1 MEENRDKIDNE
12 MNENEETKENEQN
25 INNNCDCG
33 CGCNDEGK
41 DCNCGC
47 ENCRPDGCSEEDCKE
62 CNCRGEQCEPDAKVN
77 TDSAGADDDSVG
89 ASSASP
95 NEKDELTLANEKIK
109 DWEDKYKRLLAEFDN
124 FRKRSKKESDMM
136 CDLGA
141 SVVLTKILPV
151 VDNFERA
158 INSIPEDLK
167 GNAFVD
173 GIDKIYKQML
183 KTFEDLGVKPIE
195 AVGKPFD
202 ANLHNAV
209 MTDENADAEVDTV
222 TEELQKGYM
231 YKDQVLRHSMVKVK
245 K

>member
-12 MNENEETKENEQN
+12 TNKNEEVKENEQN
-25 INNNCDCG
+25 INN
-33 CGCNDEGK
+33 E
-41 DCNCGC
+41 CNCGC
-47 ENCRPDGCSEEDCKE
+47 EHCGTEGCSNEDCKTCDKE
-62 CNCRGEQCEPDAKVN
+62 CDCRGEQCE
-77 TDSAGADDDSVG
+77 DDVG

-95 NEKDELTLANEKIK
+95 DEKDELTLANEKIK

-124 FRKRSKKESDMM
+124 FRKRSEKESAMM

-158 INSIPEDLK
+158 MSSIPEDIK
-167 GNAFVD
+167 DNSFVE
-173 GIDKIYKQML
+173 GVDKIYKQML
-183 KTFEDLGVKPIE
+183 KTFEDIGVKPIE

>member
-1 MEENRDKIDNE
+1 MDENRDKIDNE
-12 MNENEETKENEQN
+12 MNENEEAKENEQK
-25 INNNCDCG
+25 INN
-33 CGCNDEGK
+33 

-47 ENCRPDGCSEEDCKE
+47 EHCGPDGCNEEDCKE
-62 CNCRGEQCEPDAKVN
+62 CDKECDCKNEDCKTE
-77 TDSAGADDDSVG
+77 
-89 ASSASP
+89 
-95 NEKDELTLANEKIK
+95 EKDELSLANEKIK

-124 FRKRSKKESDMM
+124 FRKRSEKESAMM
-136 CDLGA
+136 IDIGA
-141 SVVLTKILPV
+141 SMILTKILPV

-167 GNAFVD
+167 DNSFVD
-173 GIDKIYKQML
+173 GVDKIYKQML
-183 KTFEDLGVKPIE
+183 KTFEDLGVKPID

-209 MTDENADAEVDTV
+209 MTDENAEGEVDTV
-222 TEELQKGYM
+222 VEELQKGYM

>member
-1 MEENRDKIDNE
+1 MDENRDKIDNE
-12 MNENEETKENEQN
+12 MNKNEEAKENEQK
-25 INNNCDCG
+25 INN
-33 CGCNDEGK
+33 

-47 ENCRPDGCSEEDCKE
+47 EHCGPDGCSEEDCKE
-62 CNCRGEQCEPDAKVN
+62 CDNDCRCKDKNENKDAN
-77 TDSAGADDDSVG
+77 ENVG
-89 ASSASP
+89 ASTASP
-95 NEKDELTLANEKIK
+95 ETEKDELTLANEKIK

-124 FRKRSKKESDMM
+124 FRKRSEKESAMM
-136 CDLGA
+136 IDIGA
-141 SVVLTKILPV
+141 SMILTKILPI

-158 INSIPEDLK
+158 INSIPEDIK
-167 GNAFVD
+167 ENSFVD
-173 GIDKIYKQML
+173 GVDKIYKQML

-209 MTDENADAEVDTV
+209 MTDENAEGEVDTV
-222 TEELQKGYM
+222 VEELQKGYM

>member
-12 MNENEETKENEQN
+12 MNNNEETKENEQK
-25 INNNCDCG
+25 INN
-33 CGCNDEGK
+33 

-47 ENCRPDGCSEEDCKE
+47 EHCGPDGCSEEDCKE
-62 CNCRGEQCEPDAKVN
+62 CDCRGETC
-77 TDSAGADDDSVG
+77 GAQ
-89 ASSASP
+89 
-95 NEKDELTLANEKIK
+95 EKDELTLANEKIK

-124 FRKRSKKESDMM
+124 FRKRSEKESAMM
-136 CDLGA
+136 IDIGA
-141 SVVLTKILPV
+141 SMILTKILPI

-167 GNAFVD
+167 DNSFVD
-173 GIDKIYKQML
+173 GVDKIYKQML
-183 KTFEDLGVKPIE
+183 KTFEELGVKPIE

-209 MTDENADAEVDTV
+209 MTDENAEGEVDTV
-222 TEELQKGYM
+222 VEEMQKGWT

>member
-1 MEENRDKIDNE
+1 MDENRDKI
-12 MNENEETKENEQN
+12 ENEETKENEKE
-25 INNNCDCG
+25 IND
-33 CGCNDEGK
+33 

-47 ENCRPDGCSEEDCKE
+47 EHCGSGGCSKEDCKE
-62 CNCRGEQCEPDAKVN
+62 CDCKGEACEPDAS
-77 TDSAGADDDSVG
+77 T
-89 ASSASP
+89 SSP
-95 NEKDELTLANEKIK
+95 ETEKDELTLANEKIK

-124 FRKRSKKESDMM
+124 FRKRSEKESAMM
-136 CDLGA
+136 IDIGA
-141 SVVLTKILPV
+141 SMILTKILPI

-167 GNAFVD
+167 NNSFVD
-173 GIDKIYKQML
+173 GVDKIYKQML
-183 KTFEDLGVKPIE
+183 KTFEELGVKPIE

-209 MTDENADAEVDTV
+209 MTDENAEGEVDTV
-222 TEELQKGYM
+222 TEELQKGWT

>member
-1 MEENRDKIDNE
+1 MEENKNKIDD
-12 MNENEETKENEQN
+12 ENKT
-25 INNNCDCG
+25 CD
-33 CGCNDEGK
+33 
-41 DCNCGC
+41 CGC
-47 ENCRPDGCSEEDCKE
+47 ENCKDGGCSEEDCKNCE
-62 CNCRGEQCEPDAKVN
+62 CDCKNEEKGCDCKCNENTN
-77 TDSAGADDDSVG
+77 TDKAGEKDGED
-89 ASSASP
+89 
-95 NEKDELTLANEKIK
+95 EKDELTLANEKIK

-124 FRKRSKKESDMM
+124 FRKRSEKESAMM
-136 CDLGA
+136 IDIGA
-141 SVVLTKILPV
+141 SMILTKILPV

-173 GIDKIYKQML
+173 GVDKIYKQML

-209 MTDENADAEVDTV
+209 MTDENAEGEVDTV
-222 TEELQKGYM
+222 VEELQKGYT

>member
-1 MEENRDKIDNE
+1 MDENRDKIDNE
-12 MNENEETKENEQN
+12 MNEN
-25 INNNCDCG
+25 
-33 CGCNDEGK
+33 

-47 ENCRPDGCSEEDCKE
+47 EHCGPDGCSEEDCKE
-62 CNCRGEQCEPDAKVN
+62 CDKECDCKNEDCKTE
-77 TDSAGADDDSVG
+77 
-89 ASSASP
+89 
-95 NEKDELTLANEKIK
+95 EKDELTLANEKIK

-124 FRKRSKKESDMM
+124 FRKRSEKESAMM
-136 CDLGA
+136 IDIGA
-141 SVVLTKILPV
+141 SMILTKILPV

-167 GNAFVD
+167 ENSFVD
-173 GIDKIYKQML
+173 GIDKIYKQIL
-183 KTFEDLGVKPIE
+183 KTFEDLGVKPID

-209 MTDENADAEVDTV
+209 MTDENAEGEVDTV
-222 TEELQKGYM
+222 VEELQKGYT

>member
-1 MEENRDKIDNE
+1 MDENRDKIDNE
-12 MNENEETKENEQN
+12 MNKNEEIKENEQK
-25 INNNCDCG
+25 INN
-33 CGCNDEGK
+33 

-47 ENCRPDGCSEEDCKE
+47 EHCGPDGCSEEDCKE
-62 CNCRGEQCEPDAKVN
+62 CDNDCRCKDKNENKDAN
-77 TDSAGADDDSVG
+77 ENVG
-89 ASSASP
+89 ASAASP
-95 NEKDELTLANEKIK
+95 ETEKDELTLANEKIK

-124 FRKRSKKESDMM
+124 FRKRSEKESAMM
-136 CDLGA
+136 IDIGA
-141 SVVLTKILPV
+141 SMILTKILPI

-158 INSIPEDLK
+158 INSIPEDIK
-167 GNAFVD
+167 ENSFVD
-173 GIDKIYKQML
+173 GVDKIYKQML

-209 MTDENADAEVDTV
+209 MTDENAEGEVDTV
-222 TEELQKGYM
+222 VEELQKGYM

>member
-1 MEENRDKIDNE
+1 MDENRDKIDNE
-12 MNENEETKENEQN
+12 MNKNEETKENEQK
-25 INNNCDCG
+25 INN
-33 CGCNDEGK
+33 

-47 ENCRPDGCSEEDCKE
+47 EHCGPDGCSEEDCKE
-62 CNCRGEQCEPDAKVN
+62 CDNDCRCKDKNENKDAN
-77 TDSAGADDDSVG
+77 ENVG
-89 ASSASP
+89 ASAASP
-95 NEKDELTLANEKIK
+95 ETEKDELTLANERIK

-124 FRKRSKKESDMM
+124 FRKRSEKESAMM
-136 CDLGA
+136 IDIGA
-141 SVVLTKILPV
+141 SMILTKILPI

-158 INSIPEDLK
+158 INSIPEDIK
-167 GNAFVD
+167 ENSFVD
-173 GIDKIYKQML
+173 GVDKIYKQML

-209 MTDENADAEVDTV
+209 MTDENAEGEVDTV
-222 TEELQKGYM
+222 VEELQKGYM

>member
-1 MEENRDKIDNE
+1 MDNSKDKIDNE
-12 MNENEETKENEQN
+12 ETCN
-25 INNNCDCG
+25 CG
-33 CGCNDEGK
+33 CGCDSEEK

-47 ENCRPDGCSEEDCKE
+47 ENCGSDGCSEEDCKE
-62 CNCRGEQCEPDAKVN
+62 CDCRGEHCEPGVEAN
-77 TDSAGADDDSVG
+77 NDSVG

-95 NEKDELTLANEKIK
+95 NEKDELTIANEKIK

-124 FRKRSKKESDMM
+124 FRKRSEKESAMM

-141 SVVLTKILPV
+141 SVVLTKILPI

-173 GIDKIYKQML
+173 GVDKIYKQML
-183 KTFEDLGVKPIE
+183 KTFEDIGVKPIE
-195 AVGKPFD
+195 AVGKAFD

-209 MTDENADAEVDTV
+209 MTDENAEGEVDTV
-222 TEELQKGYM
+222 VEELQKGYM

>member
-12 MNENEETKENEQN
+12 MNKNEETKENEQK
-25 INNNCDCG
+25 INN
-33 CGCNDEGK
+33 

-47 ENCRPDGCSEEDCKE
+47 EHCGPDGCSEEDCKE
-62 CNCRGEQCEPDAKVN
+62 CDCRGEACEP
-77 TDSAGADDDSVG
+77 GVG
-89 ASSASP
+89 ASTASP
-95 NEKDELTLANEKIK
+95 ETEKDELTLANEKIK

-124 FRKRSKKESDMM
+124 FRKRSEKESAMM
-136 CDLGA
+136 IDIGA
-141 SVVLTKILPV
+141 SMILTKILPI

-158 INSIPEDLK
+158 INSIPDDIK
-167 GNAFVD
+167 DNSFVD
-173 GIDKIYKQML
+173 GVDKIYKQML
-183 KTFEDLGVKPIE
+183 KTFEELGVKPIE

-209 MTDENADAEVDTV
+209 MTDENAEGEVDTV
-222 TEELQKGYM
+222 VEELQKGYM